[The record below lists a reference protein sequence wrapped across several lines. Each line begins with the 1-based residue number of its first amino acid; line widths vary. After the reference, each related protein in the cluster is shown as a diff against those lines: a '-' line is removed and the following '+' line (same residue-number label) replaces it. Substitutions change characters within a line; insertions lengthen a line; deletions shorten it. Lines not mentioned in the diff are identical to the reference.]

1 MRPQTKRLLA
11 RTTAFV
17 GVSLLGACGGGGGVG
32 GIPAPPPATTPT
44 PTPTPVPAP
53 TPAPTPTPT
62 PTVTNYDTAEYRATV
77 GAVSAN
83 ALALYQAGAT
93 GRNITVG
100 VVDSGVALASEEF
113 TGRISSAS
121 ANVAG
126 GTSAADE
133 DGHGTAVA
141 FTLAGRRNDTGTQGI
156 AFEATI
162 LAARADAPGSCA
174 TAGGGTDNC
183 TFADSA
189 IARGIDL
196 AVNNGARV
204 INISLGGGT
213 AGNSVITAVNRA
225 TAAGIVIVIAAGND
239 FATDPTNAVNP
250 DGFAQVANTAA
261 ARGLVIIAGSVGAN
275 ASRTAGGDTISSFSN
290 RAGNTSAHYLAAVGE
305 GVRAPDATGTPF
317 LWSGTSF
324 SAPQIAGAAALLA
337 QAFPNLTGAQIVQIL
352 YASARDAGA

>member
-11 RTTAFV
+11 RTTAFAA
-17 GVSLLGACGGGGGVG
+17 VSLLGACGGGGGGVG

-62 PTVTNYDTAEYRATV
+62 PTATNYDTAEYRATV

-100 VVDSGVALASEEF
+100 IVDSGVALASEEF

-141 FTLAGRRNDTGTQGI
+141 FTLAGRRNDTGTHGI

-162 LAARADAPGSCA
+162 DRKSTRL
-174 TAGGGTDNC
+174 
-183 TFADSA
+183 
-189 IARGIDL
+189 
-196 AVNNGARV
+196 
-204 INISLGGGT
+204 
-213 AGNSVITAVNRA
+213 NS
-225 TAAGIVIVIAAGND
+225 
-239 FATDPTNAVNP
+239 
-250 DGFAQVANTAA
+250 
-261 ARGLVIIAGSVGAN
+261 S
-275 ASRTAGGDTISSFSN
+275 
-290 RAGNTSAHYLAAVGE
+290 H
-305 GVRAPDATGTPF
+305 
-317 LWSGTSF
+317 
-324 SAPQIAGAAALLA
+324 
-337 QAFPNLTGAQIVQIL
+337 
-352 YASARDAGA
+352 